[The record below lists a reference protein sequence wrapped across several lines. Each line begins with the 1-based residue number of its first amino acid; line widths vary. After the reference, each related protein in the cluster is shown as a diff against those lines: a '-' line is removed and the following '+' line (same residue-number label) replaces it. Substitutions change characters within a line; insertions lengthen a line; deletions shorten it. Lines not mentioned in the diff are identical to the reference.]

1 MVNVNNTVFLFIVAP
16 SDSVTHCHH
25 AAALL
30 LAACCCCRAAAR
42 VTTTAAN
49 ARAKAIPSVQLG

>member
-1 MVNVNNTVFLFIVAP
+1 MVNNTVFLFIVAP

-25 AAALL
+25 LLLCCLL
-30 LAACCCCRAAAR
+30 LAAAATPPR

-49 ARAKAIPSVQLG
+49 ARAKATPSVHLG